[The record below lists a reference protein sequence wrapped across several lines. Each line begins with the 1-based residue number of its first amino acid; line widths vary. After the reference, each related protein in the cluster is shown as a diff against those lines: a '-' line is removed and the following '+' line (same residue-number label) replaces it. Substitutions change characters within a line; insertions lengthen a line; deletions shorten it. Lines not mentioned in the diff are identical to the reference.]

1 MADEKDA
8 YIAEHYGRMTTREI
22 AEAIGIN
29 QSNVSRRAKKLG
41 LSAPRKPR
49 RDLRERGP
57 ARIEGPPA
65 QLLDSP
71 RDEWLKRMYELRDI
85 LLSELRDAE
94 GSSVARIAKEY
105 RELCVAIRREEEAG
119 PHGDDGSGGLADIVA
134 LFGKAAGMP
143 GADLEGGGAL

>member
-41 LSAPRKPR
+41 LSAPRRPR
-49 RDLRERGP
+49 GGRRERAP
-57 ARIEGPPA
+57 SRIEAPPA

-71 RDEWLKRMYELRDI
+71 RDEWLKRMREAREILLAELRA
-85 LLSELRDAE
+85 AE
-94 GSSVARIAKEY
+94 GSSVARIAREY
-105 RELCVAIRREEEAG
+105 REMCDAIRREEEAG
-119 PHGDDGSGGLADIVA
+119 ADGDGGSGDLAGLVA
-134 LFGKAAGMP
+134 LFGGAAGMP
-143 GADLEGGGAL
+143 GADLEDGRGL